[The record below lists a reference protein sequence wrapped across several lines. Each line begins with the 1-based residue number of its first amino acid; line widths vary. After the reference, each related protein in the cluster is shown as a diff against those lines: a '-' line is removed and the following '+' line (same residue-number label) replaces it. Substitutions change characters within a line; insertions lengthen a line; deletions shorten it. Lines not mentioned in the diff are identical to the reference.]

1 MNIYTRDDI
10 SNEERFAVESAS
22 TINELALDIVPDA
35 IEKTGEANEDIVYS
49 AIDNFGLQ
57 VEEDVNYEDTT
68 WEDPGHEVDPDYTEE
83 PVVVEEPK
91 YMDEMDWMELEFYA
105 KAFFRGEKGI
115 SGVFEIFKEKY
126 DYMYYWSD
134 ISGLEDGSHV
144 FYVHEFGDVTNNC
157 ENVGERY
164 NPIRNNGDIYA
175 RIY

>member
-10 SNEERFAVESAS
+10 SNEERFAAQAAS
-22 TINELALDIVPDA
+22 TINELAQDIVPDA

-91 YMDEMDWMELEFYA
+91 YMDEMDWMELSFTPRPFSEE
-105 KAFFRGEKGI
+105 RRE
-115 SGVFEIFKEKY
+115 SLVFLRFSKKSMTICTTGQTSVDLRTEATCSTF
-126 DYMYYWSD
+126 MS
-134 ISGLEDGSHV
+134 L
-144 FYVHEFGDVTNNC
+144 VT
-157 ENVGERY
+157 
-164 NPIRNNGDIYA
+164 
-175 RIY
+175 